1 MSGAARWGA
10 ARRRA
15 ARRLLLLALAAVA
28 GCQYLPVGPVY
39 QRPSIEVPASYK
51 EARDWKPAEP
61 QDTKPRGNWW
71 DLYGDPDL
79 DALMRQVQ
87 VSNQN
92 VLLAAAKYDQA
103 LALLGTARSGYFPTI
118 TADVSSTR
126 SQSGGGGSGTA
137 SASAAAVGTS
147 TTTQDRVSLATNW
160 EIDVWGRVRRTVES
174 NRASA
179 QASAGDLAAML
190 LSEQATLAQAYF
202 QLRVTDLDLALL
214 ERSMDGY
221 QKALEVTQN
230 RYQAGVAQRS
240 DVTQAQT
247 QLENA
252 RAQWLDLGIT
262 RATLEHAIAVLIG
275 KPPAALSIARKD
287 ETPAIPAIPLTLPSQ
302 LLERRPDIAAAERRA
317 AAANAQ
323 ILERRPDIAAAERRA
338 AAANAQIGV
347 ARAAWFPTL
356 SLAASGGYASDGFSK
371 LFELPNRFWSLGPDL
386 AGTLIDFGARHYQV
400 RAAITNYDQSV
411 ATYRQTV
418 LSAFQDVEDNLA
430 TLAVLARE
438 SVAERAAADAAAETL
453 TITQNQYKAGTVD
466 YLNVVS
472 AQNASLSAERAW
484 RDIASRSLAA
494 SVSLLKALGGGWS
507 ADTLPYPQR

>member
-1 MSGAARWGA
+1 VSSAPRP
-10 ARRRA
+10 RA
-15 ARRLLLLALAAVA
+15 VWRALPLVALATVA
-28 GCQYLPVGPVY
+28 GCQYLSVGPVY
-39 QRPSIEVPASYK
+39 HRPSIEVPQDYK

-71 DLYGDPDL
+71 DLYDDPDL
-79 DALMRQVQ
+79 DAFMRQVAL
-87 VSNQN
+87 SNQN
-92 VLLAAAKYDQA
+92 VRLAAARYDQA
-103 LALLGTARSGYFPTI
+103 VALLGNARSGYFPTI

-126 SQSGGGGSGTA
+126 SQNALTVGGGGTATTSASAAGGSGTR
-137 SASAAAVGTS
+137 
-147 TTTQDRVSLATNW
+147 TQDRVSATMNW
-160 EIDVWGRVRRTVES
+160 ELDVWGRIRRTVES
-174 NRASA
+174 NRESA
-179 QASAGDLAAML
+179 QASAGDLAGAL
-190 LSEQATLAQAYF
+190 LSAQATLAQSYF
-202 QLRVTDLDLALL
+202 QLRVTDLDRALL

-252 RAQWLDLGIT
+252 RVQWLELGIT

-287 ETPAIPAIPLTLPSQ
+287 QTPAIPAIPLTLPSQ
-302 LLERRPDIAAAERRA
+302 LLERRPDVAAAERRT
-317 AAANAQ
+317 
-323 ILERRPDIAAAERRA
+323 

-356 SLAASGGYASDGFSK
+356 SLGATGGYASTGFSR
-371 LFELPNRFWSLGPDL
+371 LFEVPNRFWSLGPDL
-386 AGTLIDFGARHYQV
+386 AGTLVDFGARHYQV
-400 RAAITNYDQSV
+400 RAAIANYDESV

-430 TLAVLARE
+430 TLAVLASE
-438 SVAERAAADAAAETL
+438 SIAERAAADAAAETL

-484 RDIASRSLAA
+484 RDITNRSLAA
-494 SVSLLKALGGGWS
+494 SVALLKALGGGWS
-507 ADTLPYPQR
+507 SDTLP

>member
-1 MSGAARWGA
+1 MI
-10 ARRRA
+10 RRPPISTLFPYTTLFRS
-15 ARRLLLLALAAVA
+15 
-28 GCQYLPVGPVY
+28 VY
-39 QRPSIEVPASYK
+39 HRPSIEVPASYK

-71 DLYGDPDL
+71 DLYEDADL
-79 DALMRQVQ
+79 DTLMRQVQ

-126 SQSGGGGSGTA
+126 SQSGGGSSTA
-137 SASAAAVGTS
+137 SASAAAAGKS

-174 NRASA
+174 NRA
-179 QASAGDLAAML
+179 
-190 LSEQATLAQAYF
+190 
-202 QLRVTDLDLALL
+202 
-214 ERSMDGY
+214 
-221 QKALEVTQN
+221 
-230 RYQAGVAQRS
+230 
-240 DVTQAQT
+240 
-247 QLENA
+247 
-252 RAQWLDLGIT
+252 
-262 RATLEHAIAVLIG
+262 
-275 KPPAALSIARKD
+275 AALSIARKD
-287 ETPAIPAIPLTLPSQ
+287 ETPAIPPIPLSLPSQ
-302 LLERRPDIAAAERRA
+302 L
-317 AAANAQ
+317 
-323 ILERRPDIAAAERRA
+323 LERRPDIAAAERRA

-400 RAAITNYDQSV
+400 RAAIANYDQSV

-453 TITQNQYKAGTVD
+453 TIAQNQYKAGTVD

-472 AQNASLSAERAW
+472 AQNSSLS
-484 RDIASRSLAA
+484 
-494 SVSLLKALGGGWS
+494 
-507 ADTLPYPQR
+507 

>member
-1 MSGAARWGA
+1 MSSGAAGW
-10 ARRRA
+10 RA
-15 ARRLLLLALAAVA
+15 ARRILPLLALAALP
-28 GCQYLPVGPVY
+28 GCQYLSVGPVY
-39 QRPSIEVPASYK
+39 HRPSIEVPEGYK
-51 EARDWKPAEP
+51 EAGDWKPAEP
-61 QDTKPRGNWW
+61 QDAQPRGNWW
-71 DLYGDPDL
+71 DPYADPDL
-79 DALMRQVQ
+79 DALMRQVA
-87 VSNQN
+87 VSNQS
-92 VLLAAAKYDQA
+92 VRLAAARYEQA
-103 LALLGTARSGYFPTI
+103 VALLGNARSGYFPTI

-126 SQSGGGGSGTA
+126 SQNALTVGGGGSGTT
-137 SASAAAVGTS
+137 SASAAAAGKS
-147 TTTQDRVSLATNW
+147 TTTQDRASASMNW
-160 EIDVWGRVRRTVES
+160 ELDVWGRIRRNVES
-174 NRASA
+174 NRESA
-179 QASAGDLAAML
+179 QASAGDLAGAL

-221 QKALEVTQN
+221 GRALEVTHN

-275 KPPAALSIARKD
+275 KPPAALTIARKD
-287 ETPAIPAIPLTLPSQ
+287 ETPTIPAIPLTLPSQ
-302 LLERRPDIAAAERRA
+302 LLERRPDIAAAERRT
-317 AAANAQ
+317 
-323 ILERRPDIAAAERRA
+323 
-338 AAANAQIGV
+338 AAANAQIGI
-347 ARAAWFPTL
+347 ARAAWFPIL
-356 SLAASGGYASDGFSK
+356 SLGATGGYASGSFSK
-371 LFELPNRFWSLGPDL
+371 LFEVPNRFWSLGPDL

-400 RAAITNYDQSV
+400 RAAIANYDQSV

-484 RDIASRSLAA
+484 RDITNRSLAA
-494 SVSLLKALGGGWS
+494 SVNLLKALGGGWRAAS
-507 ADTLPYPQR
+507 LPYQ

>member
-1 MSGAARWGA
+1 MSSGAGG
-10 ARRRA
+10 RRA
-15 ARRLLLLALAAVA
+15 ARRVLPLLALTALP
-28 GCQYLPVGPVY
+28 GCQYLSVGPVY
-39 QRPSIEVPASYK
+39 HRPSIEVPESYK

-61 QDTKPRGNWW
+61 QDAKPRGNWW
-71 DLYGDPDL
+71 DLYDDADL
-79 DALMRQVQ
+79 EALMRQVA
-87 VSNQN
+87 VSNQS
-92 VLLAAAKYDQA
+92 VRLAAARYEQA
-103 LALLGTARSGYFPTI
+103 VALLGNARSGYFPTI

-126 SQSGGGGSGTA
+126 SQNAFTVGGGGSGTT
-137 SASAAAVGTS
+137 SASAAAAGKS
-147 TTTQDRVSLATNW
+147 TTTQDRASASMNW
-160 EIDVWGRVRRTVES
+160 ELDVWGRIRRNVES
-174 NRASA
+174 NRESA
-179 QASAGDLAAML
+179 RASAGDLAGAL

-221 QKALEVTQN
+221 SKALEVTQN

-275 KPPAALSIARKD
+275 KPPAALTIARKD
-287 ETPAIPAIPLTLPSQ
+287 ETPTIPAIPLTLPSQ
-302 LLERRPDIAAAERRA
+302 LLERRPDIAAAERRT
-317 AAANAQ
+317 
-323 ILERRPDIAAAERRA
+323 
-338 AAANAQIGV
+338 AAANAQIGI

-356 SLAASGGYASDGFSK
+356 SLGATGGYASGSFSK
-371 LFELPNRFWSLGPDL
+371 LFEVPNRFWSLGPDL

-400 RAAITNYDQSV
+400 RAAIANYDQSV

-484 RDIASRSLAA
+484 RDITNRSLAA
-494 SVSLLKALGGGWS
+494 SVNLLKALGGGWS
-507 ADTLPYPQR
+507 AASLPYQ

>member
-1 MSGAARWGA
+1 MSGGA
-10 ARRRA
+10 GARRA
-15 ARRLLLLALAAVA
+15 ARRVLPLLALTALP
-28 GCQYLPVGPVY
+28 GCQYLSVGPVY
-39 QRPSIEVPASYK
+39 HRPSIEVPESYK

-61 QDTKPRGNWW
+61 QDAKPRGNWW
-71 DLYGDPDL
+71 DPYDDADL
-79 DALMRQVQ
+79 DALMRQVA
-87 VSNQN
+87 VSNQS
-92 VLLAAAKYDQA
+92 VRLAAARYEQA
-103 LALLGTARSGYFPTI
+103 VALLGNARSGYFPTI

-126 SQSGGGGSGTA
+126 SQNAFTVGGGGSGTT
-137 SASAAAVGTS
+137 SASAAAAGKS
-147 TTTQDRVSLATNW
+147 TTTQDRASASMNW
-160 EIDVWGRVRRTVES
+160 ELDVWGRIRRNVES
-174 NRASA
+174 NRESA
-179 QASAGDLAAML
+179 QASAGDLAGAL

-221 QKALEVTQN
+221 SKALEVTQN

-247 QLENA
+247 QLQNA

-262 RATLEHAIAVLIG
+262 RATLEHAIAVLVG
-275 KPPAALSIARKD
+275 KPPAALTIARKD
-287 ETPAIPAIPLTLPSQ
+287 ETPTIPAIPLTLSSQ
-302 LLERRPDIAAAERRA
+302 LLERRPDIAAAERRTA
-317 AAANAQ
+317 AAT
-323 ILERRPDIAAAERRA
+323 
-338 AAANAQIGV
+338 AQIGI

-356 SLAASGGYASDGFSK
+356 SLGATGGYASGSFSK
-371 LFELPNRFWSLGPDL
+371 LFEVPNRFWSLGPDL

-400 RAAITNYDQSV
+400 RAAIANYDQSV

-484 RDIASRSLAA
+484 RDITNRSLSA
-494 SVSLLKALGGGWS
+494 SVNLLKALGGGWS
-507 ADTLPYPQR
+507 AASLPYQ

>member
-1 MSGAARWGA
+1 MSSAPL
-10 ARRRA
+10 RRA
-15 ARRLLLLALAAVA
+15 ARRVLPLVILATAA
-28 GCQYLPVGPVY
+28 GCQYLSVGPVY
-39 QRPSIEVPASYK
+39 HRPSLEVPESYL
-51 EARDWKPAEP
+51 EAKDWKPAEP

-71 DLYGDPDL
+71 DLYDDPDL
-79 DALMRQVQ
+79 DALMRQVA

-92 VLLAAAKYDQA
+92 VRLAAARYDQA
-103 LALLGTARSGYFPTI
+103 VALLGNARSGYFPTI

-126 SQSGGGGSGTA
+126 SQNALTVGGGGTATTSASAAGGSGTR
-137 SASAAAVGTS
+137 
-147 TTTQDRVSLATNW
+147 TQDRVSATMNW
-160 EIDVWGRVRRTVES
+160 ELDVWGRIRRTVES
-174 NRASA
+174 NRESA
-179 QASAGDLAAML
+179 QASAGDLAAAL
-190 LSEQATLAQAYF
+190 LSAQATLAQSYF

-262 RATLEHAIAVLIG
+262 RATLGHAIAVLIG

-287 ETPAIPAIPLTLPSQ
+287 QTPAIPAIPLTLPSQ
-302 LLERRPDIAAAERRA
+302 LLERRPDIAAAERRT
-317 AAANAQ
+317 
-323 ILERRPDIAAAERRA
+323 

-356 SLAASGGYASDGFSK
+356 SLGATGGYASTGFSR
-371 LFELPNRFWSLGPDL
+371 LFEVPNRFWSLGPDL
-386 AGTLIDFGARHYQV
+386 AGTLVDFGARHYQV
-400 RAAITNYDQSV
+400 RAAIANYDESV

-430 TLAVLARE
+430 TLAVLASE
-438 SVAERAAADAAAETL
+438 SIAERAAADAAAETL

-484 RDIASRSLAA
+484 RDITNRSLAA
-494 SVSLLKALGGGWS
+494 SVALLKALGGGWS
-507 ADTLPYPQR
+507 SDTLPYQ

>member
-1 MSGAARWGA
+1 VSAASL
-10 ARRRA
+10 RRA
-15 ARRLLLLALAAVA
+15 AWRALPLVALATVA
-28 GCQYLPVGPVY
+28 GCQYLSVGPVY
-39 QRPSIEVPASYK
+39 HRPSIEVPQGYK
-51 EARDWKPAEP
+51 EAQDWKPAEP

-71 DLYGDPDL
+71 DLYDDPDL
-79 DALMRQVQ
+79 DALMRQVAM
-87 VSNQN
+87 SNQN
-92 VLLAAAKYDQA
+92 VRLAAARYDQA
-103 LALLGTARSGYFPTI
+103 VALLGNARSGYFPTI
-118 TADVSSTR
+118 TADVASTR
-126 SQSGGGGSGTA
+126 SQNALTVGGGGTT
-137 SASAAAVGTS
+137 SASAAGGS
-147 TTTQDRVSLATNW
+147 GIRTQDRVSATMKW
-160 EIDVWGRVRRTVES
+160 ELDVWGRIRRTVES
-174 NRASA
+174 NRESA
-179 QASAGDLAAML
+179 QASAGDLAGAL
-190 LSEQATLAQAYF
+190 LSAQATLAQTYF

-247 QLENA
+247 QLETA

-275 KPPAALSIARKD
+275 KPPAALSIARRD
-287 ETPAIPAIPLTLPSQ
+287 QTPAIPAIPLTLPSQ
-302 LLERRPDIAAAERRA
+302 LLERRPDIAAAERRT
-317 AAANAQ
+317 
-323 ILERRPDIAAAERRA
+323 

-356 SLAASGGYASDGFSK
+356 SLGASGGYASNSFSR
-371 LFELPNRFWSLGPDL
+371 LFEVPNRFWSLGPDL
-386 AGTLIDFGARHYQV
+386 AGTLVDFGARHYQV
-400 RAAITNYDQSV
+400 RAAIATYDENV
-411 ATYRQTV
+411 ASYRQTV

-453 TITQNQYKAGTVD
+453 TITQNRYKAGTVD

-484 RDIASRSLAA
+484 RDITNRSLAA
-494 SVSLLKALGGGWS
+494 SVALLKALGGGWS
-507 ADTLPYPQR
+507 TDTLPYQ

>member
-137 SASAAAVGTS
+137 SASAAAAGKS

-160 EIDVWGRVRRTVES
+160 EIDVWARVRRTVES

-190 LSEQATLAQAYF
+190 LSEQSTLAQAYF

-323 ILERRPDIAAAERRA
+323 I
-338 AAANAQIGV
+338 GV

-356 SLAASGGYASDGFSK
+356 SLAASGGYASDGFSR

-400 RAAITNYDQSV
+400 RAAIANYDQSV

-453 TITQNQYKAGTVD
+453 TIAQNQYKAGTVD

-472 AQNASLSAERAW
+472 AQNSSLSAERAW
-484 RDIASRSLAA
+484 RDITNRSLAA
-494 SVSLLKALGGGWS
+494 SVNLLRALGGGWS
-507 ADTLPYPQR
+507 ADSLR

>member
-1 MSGAARWGA
+1 MSSGAGG
-10 ARRRA
+10 RRA
-15 ARRLLLLALAAVA
+15 ARRVLPLLALTALP
-28 GCQYLPVGPVY
+28 GCQYLSVGPVY
-39 QRPSIEVPASYK
+39 HRPSIEVPESYK

-61 QDTKPRGNWW
+61 QDAKPRGNWW
-71 DLYGDPDL
+71 DLYDDADL
-79 DALMRQVQ
+79 DALMRQVAL
-87 VSNQN
+87 SNQS
-92 VLLAAAKYDQA
+92 VRVAAARYEQA
-103 LALLGTARSGYFPTI
+103 VALLGNARSGYFPTI

-126 SQSGGGGSGTA
+126 SQNAFTVGGGGSGTT
-137 SASAAAVGTS
+137 SASAAAAGKS
-147 TTTQDRVSLATNW
+147 TTTQDRASASMNW
-160 EIDVWGRVRRTVES
+160 ELDVWGRIRRNVES
-174 NRASA
+174 NRESA
-179 QASAGDLAAML
+179 QASAGDLAGAL

-221 QKALEVTQN
+221 SKALEVTQN

-275 KPPAALSIARKD
+275 KPPAALTIARKD
-287 ETPAIPAIPLTLPSQ
+287 ETPTIPGIPLTLPSQ
-302 LLERRPDIAAAERRA
+302 LLERRPDIAAAERRT
-317 AAANAQ
+317 
-323 ILERRPDIAAAERRA
+323 
-338 AAANAQIGV
+338 AAANAQIGI

-356 SLAASGGYASDGFSK
+356 SLGATGGYASGSFSK
-371 LFELPNRFWSLGPDL
+371 LFEVPNRFWSLGPDL

-400 RAAITNYDQSV
+400 RAAIANYDQSV

-484 RDIASRSLAA
+484 RDITNRSLAA
-494 SVSLLKALGGGWS
+494 SVNLFKALGGGWS
-507 ADTLPYPQR
+507 AASLPYQ

>member
-1 MSGAARWGA
+1 MSSGAGG
-10 ARRRA
+10 RRA
-15 ARRLLLLALAAVA
+15 ARRVLPLLALTALP
-28 GCQYLPVGPVY
+28 GCQYLSVGPVY
-39 QRPSIEVPASYK
+39 HRPSIEVPESYK

-61 QDTKPRGNWW
+61 QDAKPRGNWW
-71 DLYGDPDL
+71 DLYDDTDL
-79 DALMRQVQ
+79 EALMRQVA
-87 VSNQN
+87 VSNQS
-92 VLLAAAKYDQA
+92 VRLAAARYEQA
-103 LALLGTARSGYFPTI
+103 VALLGNARSGYFPTI

-126 SQSGGGGSGTA
+126 SQNAFTVGGGGSGTT
-137 SASAAAVGTS
+137 SASAAAAGKS
-147 TTTQDRVSLATNW
+147 TTTQDRASASMNW
-160 EIDVWGRVRRTVES
+160 ELDVWGRIRRNVES
-174 NRASA
+174 NRESA
-179 QASAGDLAAML
+179 RASAGDLAGAL

-221 QKALEVTQN
+221 SKALEVTQN

-275 KPPAALSIARKD
+275 KPPAALTIARKD
-287 ETPAIPAIPLTLPSQ
+287 ETPTIPAIPLTLPSQ
-302 LLERRPDIAAAERRA
+302 LLERRPDIAAAERRT
-317 AAANAQ
+317 
-323 ILERRPDIAAAERRA
+323 
-338 AAANAQIGV
+338 AAANAQIGI

-356 SLAASGGYASDGFSK
+356 SLGATGGYASGSFSK
-371 LFELPNRFWSLGPDL
+371 LFEVPNRFWSLGPDL
-386 AGTLIDFGARHYQV
+386 AGTLIDFGARRYQV
-400 RAAITNYDQSV
+400 RAAIANYDQSV

-484 RDIASRSLAA
+484 RDITNRSLAA
-494 SVSLLKALGGGWS
+494 SVNLLKALGGGWS
-507 ADTLPYPQR
+507 AASLPYQ

>member
-1 MSGAARWGA
+1 MSSGAGG
-10 ARRRA
+10 RRA
-15 ARRLLLLALAAVA
+15 ARRVLPLLALTALP
-28 GCQYLPVGPVY
+28 GCQYLSVGPVY
-39 QRPSIEVPASYK
+39 HRPSIEVPESYK

-61 QDTKPRGNWW
+61 QDAKPRGNWW
-71 DLYGDPDL
+71 DLYDDADL
-79 DALMRQVQ
+79 EALMRQVA
-87 VSNQN
+87 VSNQS
-92 VLLAAAKYDQA
+92 VRLAAARYEQA
-103 LALLGTARSGYFPTI
+103 VALLGNARSGYFPTI

-126 SQSGGGGSGTA
+126 SQNAFTVGGGGSGTT
-137 SASAAAVGTS
+137 SASAAAAGKS
-147 TTTQDRVSLATNW
+147 TTTQDRASASMNW
-160 EIDVWGRVRRTVES
+160 ELDVWGRIRRNVES
-174 NRASA
+174 NRESA
-179 QASAGDLAAML
+179 RASAGDLAGAL

-221 QKALEVTQN
+221 SKALEVTQN

-275 KPPAALSIARKD
+275 KPPAALTIARKD
-287 ETPAIPAIPLTLPSQ
+287 ETPTIPAIPLTLPSQ
-302 LLERRPDIAAAERRA
+302 LLERRPDIAAAERRT
-317 AAANAQ
+317 
-323 ILERRPDIAAAERRA
+323 
-338 AAANAQIGV
+338 AAANAQIGI

-356 SLAASGGYASDGFSK
+356 SLGATGGYASGSFSK
-371 LFELPNRFWSLGPDL
+371 LFEVPNRFWSLGPDL
-386 AGTLIDFGARHYQV
+386 AGTLIDFGARRYQV
-400 RAAITNYDQSV
+400 RAAIANYDQSV

-484 RDIASRSLAA
+484 RDITNRSLAA
-494 SVSLLKALGGGWS
+494 SVNLLKALGGGWS
-507 ADTLPYPQR
+507 AASLPYQ

>member
-1 MSGAARWGA
+1 MSRAPP
-10 ARRRA
+10 RRA
-15 ARRLLLLALAAVA
+15 ARRVPPLLALAAVA
-28 GCQYLPVGPVY
+28 GCQYLSVGPVY
-39 QRPSIEVPASYK
+39 HRPSIEVPESYQ

-71 DLYGDPDL
+71 DLYGDADL
-79 DALMRQVQ
+79 DALMRQVA

-92 VLLAAAKYDQA
+92 VRLAAARYDQA
-103 LALLGTARSGYFPTI
+103 VALLGNARSGYFPTI
-118 TADVSSTR
+118 TADVSATH
-126 SQSGGGGSGTA
+126 SQNALTVGGGGTTSASPAGGSGTR
-137 SASAAAVGTS
+137 
-147 TTTQDRVSLATNW
+147 TQDRVSATMSW
-160 EIDVWGRVRRTVES
+160 ELDLWGRVRRTVES
-174 NRASA
+174 NRESA
-179 QASAGDLAAML
+179 QASAGDLAGAL
-190 LSEQATLAQAYF
+190 LSAQATLAQAYF

-221 QKALEVTQN
+221 SKALEVTQN

-247 QLENA
+247 QLETA

-275 KPPAALSIARKD
+275 KPPAALSIARKE
-287 ETPAIPAIPLTLPSQ
+287 ETPAIPPIPLTLPSQ
-302 LLERRPDIAAAERRA
+302 LLERRPDIAAAERRT
-317 AAANAQ
+317 
-323 ILERRPDIAAAERRA
+323 

-356 SLAASGGYASDGFSK
+356 SLGAAGGYASNSFSK
-371 LFELPNRFWSLGPDL
+371 LFEVPNRFWSLGPDL
-386 AGTLIDFGARHYQV
+386 AGTLVDFGARHYQV
-400 RAAITNYDQSV
+400 RAAIANYDQSV

-438 SVAERAAADAAAETL
+438 SIAERAAADAAAETL
-453 TITQNQYKAGTVD
+453 GIAQNQYKAGTVD

-484 RDIASRSLAA
+484 RDITNRSLAA
-494 SVSLLKALGGGWS
+494 SVSLLKALGGGWN
-507 ADTLPYPQR
+507 ADTLPDR

>member
-1 MSGAARWGA
+1 MSSGAGG
-10 ARRRA
+10 RRA
-15 ARRLLLLALAAVA
+15 ARRVLPLLALTALP
-28 GCQYLPVGPVY
+28 GCQYLSVGPVY
-39 QRPSIEVPASYK
+39 HRPSIEVPESYK

-61 QDTKPRGNWW
+61 QDAKPRGNWW
-71 DLYGDPDL
+71 DPYDDADL
-79 DALMRQVQ
+79 DALMRQVA
-87 VSNQN
+87 VSNQS
-92 VLLAAAKYDQA
+92 VRLAAARYEQA
-103 LALLGTARSGYFPTI
+103 VALLGNARSGYFPTI

-126 SQSGGGGSGTA
+126 SQNAFTVGGGGSGTT
-137 SASAAAVGTS
+137 SASAAAAGKS
-147 TTTQDRVSLATNW
+147 TTTQDRASASMNW
-160 EIDVWGRVRRTVES
+160 ELDVWGRIRRNVES
-174 NRASA
+174 NRESA
-179 QASAGDLAAML
+179 QASAGDLAGAL

-221 QKALEVTQN
+221 SKALEVTQN

-275 KPPAALSIARKD
+275 KPPAALTIARKD
-287 ETPAIPAIPLTLPSQ
+287 ETPTIPAIPLTLSSQ
-302 LLERRPDIAAAERRA
+302 LLERRPDIAAAERRT
-317 AAANAQ
+317 
-323 ILERRPDIAAAERRA
+323 
-338 AAANAQIGV
+338 AAANAQIGI

-356 SLAASGGYASDGFSK
+356 SLGATGGYASGSFSK
-371 LFELPNRFWSLGPDL
+371 LFEVPNRFWSLGPDL

-400 RAAITNYDQSV
+400 RAAIANYDQSV

-484 RDIASRSLAA
+484 RDITNRSLAA
-494 SVSLLKALGGGWS
+494 SVNLLKALGGGWS
-507 ADTLPYPQR
+507 AASLPYQ

>member
-1 MSGAARWGA
+1 VSSAPL
-10 ARRRA
+10 RRA
-15 ARRLLLLALAAVA
+15 ARRVLPLVILATAA
-28 GCQYLPVGPVY
+28 GCQYLSVGPVY
-39 QRPSIEVPASYK
+39 HRPSLEVPESYQ
-51 EARDWKPAEP
+51 EAKDWKPAEP

-71 DLYGDPDL
+71 DLYDDPDL
-79 DALMRQVQ
+79 DALMRQVA

-92 VLLAAAKYDQA
+92 VRLAAARYDQA
-103 LALLGTARSGYFPTI
+103 VALLGNARSGYFPTI

-126 SQSGGGGSGTA
+126 SQNALTVGGGGTATTSASAAGGSGTR
-137 SASAAAVGTS
+137 
-147 TTTQDRVSLATNW
+147 TQDRVSATMNW
-160 EIDVWGRVRRTVES
+160 ELDVWGRIRRTVES
-174 NRASA
+174 NRESA
-179 QASAGDLAAML
+179 QASAGDLAAAL
-190 LSEQATLAQAYF
+190 LSAQATLAQSYF

-262 RATLEHAIAVLIG
+262 RATLGHAIAVLIG
-275 KPPAALSIARKD
+275 RPPAALSIARKD
-287 ETPAIPAIPLTLPSQ
+287 QTPAIPVIPLTLPSQ

-323 ILERRPDIAAAERRA
+323 IGI
-338 AAANAQIGV
+338 

-356 SLAASGGYASDGFSK
+356 SLGATGGYSSNSFSK
-371 LFELPNRFWSLGPDL
+371 LFEVPNRFWSLGPDL

-400 RAAITNYDQSV
+400 RAAIANYDQNV
-411 ATYRQTV
+411 ASYRQTV

-438 SVAERAAADAAAETL
+438 SIAERAAADAAAETL
-453 TITQNQYKAGTVD
+453 AIAQNQYKAGTVD

-472 AQNASLSAERAW
+472 AQNASLAAERAW
-484 RDIASRSLAA
+484 RDITNRSLAA
-494 SVSLLKALGGGWS
+494 SVGLLKALGGGWS
-507 ADTLPYPQR
+507 TDTLPYQ

>member
-1 MSGAARWGA
+1 
-10 ARRRA
+10 
-15 ARRLLLLALAAVA
+15 
-28 GCQYLPVGPVY
+28 
-39 QRPSIEVPASYK
+39 
-51 EARDWKPAEP
+51 
-61 QDTKPRGNWW
+61 
-71 DLYGDPDL
+71 
-79 DALMRQVQ
+79 
-87 VSNQN
+87 
-92 VLLAAAKYDQA
+92 
-103 LALLGTARSGYFPTI
+103 
-118 TADVSSTR
+118 
-126 SQSGGGGSGTA
+126 
-137 SASAAAVGTS
+137 
-147 TTTQDRVSLATNW
+147 
-160 EIDVWGRVRRTVES
+160 
-174 NRASA
+174 
-179 QASAGDLAAML
+179 L

-221 QKALEVTQN
+221 SKALEVTQN

-275 KPPAALSIARKD
+275 KPPAALTIARKD
-287 ETPAIPAIPLTLPSQ
+287 ETPTIPAIPLTLSSQ
-302 LLERRPDIAAAERRA
+302 LLERRPDIAAAERRT
-317 AAANAQ
+317 
-323 ILERRPDIAAAERRA
+323 
-338 AAANAQIGV
+338 AAANAQIGI

-356 SLAASGGYASDGFSK
+356 SLGATGGYASGSFSK
-371 LFELPNRFWSLGPDL
+371 LFEVPNRFWSLGPDL

-400 RAAITNYDQSV
+400 RAAIANYDQSV

-484 RDIASRSLAA
+484 RDITNRSLSA
-494 SVSLLKALGGGWS
+494 SVNLLKALGGGWS
-507 ADTLPYPQR
+507 AASLPYQ